1 MGEEAQLHR
10 AVDICP
16 IDEAKRAKCVRA
28 LEAQASIKARE
39 LHMHRSRVRHA
50 TALVAAVAL
59 SSITHASA
67 ATACAKSGV
76 VAPRTG
82 AVLVADP
89 TSPSSQA
96 ILVTP
101 DCAEISIVS
110 TLSTE
115 WNAPEIVLKKK
126 QLMTVTSFPAVAK
139 LDLTDNLVSSFAG
152 TGATLKDLDLTNN
165 QISTLEGFHLP
176 SSLERLTLDF
186 NPIKSLNATDV
197 PSSLRQLMLKKC
209 GITSLSSF
217 DFPKNLQEV
226 YLDGNQDLT
235 TLEGLVLPGK
245 LRTLRVSGSSITS
258 FIVQESDVPILEN
271 LETLQLGNSV
281 STSCPDNTN
290 GKIQKIKTYSACV
303 LDDTV
308 FSVTFTTAS
317 RAPAPEAPTPTPSNR
332 NGGATG
338 TQIVETNTGG
348 GDGMSA
354 TMLVIVGA
362 LVLVAVLVGA
372 MIAWVFQRRRR
383 QHEPLPTGAPS
394 GKTNDTDTKTVRTAD
409 ISSSNTGFLDNDVR
423 NDEDLIPHRLPHN
436 EIRVMSE
443 LCTGGFGIVYKATL
457 YGQVVVVKQVA
468 PLQTQST
475 EVLCRFMDEIRLY
488 ARLNHPKIVG
498 FIGLT
503 WTNLLDLSLV
513 MEFMPRGDLHA
524 LLSANAALPN
534 GRQALTWFGESSE
547 SRSKSLFAQDI
558 TEALVYLH
566 SFDAPIIHRDI
577 KSKNVL
583 LAEDYT
589 AKLSDFGISTR
600 CRDDTMTGGMGTT
613 AWMAPEV
620 LQGERYS
627 ERADI
632 YSLGILLCE
641 LDVCGHPYAGNRE
654 ADPSFTEAKI
664 AYLVSTAS
672 LKPRLHADCPTAIAR
687 IIARCLDFD
696 PSKRP
701 TAVELHYDLRK
712 VREACLEWAFYL

>member
-1 MGEEAQLHR
+1 MTSLR
-10 AVDICP
+10 
-16 IDEAKRAKCVRA
+16 RR
-28 LEAQASIKARE
+28 RR
-39 LHMHRSRVRHA
+39 RSRARHA
-50 TALVAAVAL
+50 TPLVAAVAL
-59 SSITHASA
+59 SSMTHASA
-67 ATACAKSGV
+67 ATTCAKSGV
-76 VAPRTG
+76 VAPKTG

-89 TSPSSQA
+89 ASPSTQA

-110 TLSTE
+110 TPSTE

-209 GITSLSSF
+209 GITGLSSF
-217 DFPKNLQEV
+217 AFPKNLQEV

-245 LRTLRVSGSSITS
+245 LRTFDCTNCPALTRITGVKFPETLKKLRVSGSSITS
-258 FIVQESDVPILEN
+258 FVVQESDVPILEN

-303 LDDTV
+303 LEDTV
-308 FSVTFTTAS
+308 FAVTFTTAS
-317 RAPAPEAPTPTPSNR
+317 RAPAPEAPASTPSNR

-348 GDGMSA
+348 GDGTSA
-354 TMLVIVGA
+354 TMLVIVGV
-362 LVLVAVLVGA
+362 LVLVAVLVG
-372 MIAWVFQRRRR
+372 
-383 QHEPLPTGAPS
+383 
-394 GKTNDTDTKTVRTAD
+394 
-409 ISSSNTGFLDNDVR
+409 
-423 NDEDLIPHRLPHN
+423 
-436 EIRVMSE
+436 
-443 LCTGGFGIVYKATL
+443 GFGVVYKATL

-524 LLSANAALPN
+524 LLSANAALSN

-583 LAEDYT
+583 LADDYT

-641 LDVCGHPYAGNRE
+641 LDVCGHPYAGNRG

-672 LKPRLHADCPTAIAR
+672 LKPRLHADCPPAIAR

-712 VREACLEWAFYL
+712 VREACLEWAFNE